1 MLRQINQIFTIKFIS
16 VLIISFPSAIVAEYL
31 NIPLAWFL
39 GPMLA
44 TSIGALMGLKI
55 IIPRI
60 VLSSILILLGLYI
73 GNYIDKDLFSQI
85 HQWAFTSLIMF
96 AYIIL
101 SIFIVSIYL
110 QKFSKY
116 EKKTSIFSAAPGALG
131 PLMILAEDAKTD
143 LSQVATSHLIR
154 LIIIITVF
162 PFIVNSFYDVDSV
175 NISEEIITD
184 QNLYHLM
191 ILIASSVI
199 LILFFEKIKVPAA
212 LLTGTLVASGLLQIT
227 EVASYQI
234 SPDIIDYCLLILG
247 SSVGCRF
254 ADKTFGEIG
263 RNALHSFV
271 ATFLLVILGVAAAVI
286 AGLIID
292 KNFFTLLLSY
302 CPGGIYEV
310 AVIAIFFDLDPEFVS
325 FHHIIRLLMIL
336 LYAEIK
342 NKAEIR
348 SLPRRSIKFA
358 MQICTELNYMCQK
371 LKSLI

>member
-1 MLRQINQIFTIKFIS
+1 MQNNQAIPFNKENFKQIFSLKFLLVITIS
-16 VLIISFPSAIVAEYL
+16 VPSAMVADYFNL
-31 NIPLAWFL
+31 PLAWFL

-60 VLSSILILLGLYI
+60 ILSSILILLGLYI

-131 PLMILAEDAKTD
+131 PLMILAEDQKTD
-143 LSQVATSHLIR
+143 LSHVATSHLIR
-154 LIIIITVF
+154 LIIIVTVF
-162 PFIVNSFYDVDSV
+162 PFFVNSYYDSDLGDFVQEAFKDQ
-175 NISEEIITD
+175 NIS
-184 QNLYHLM
+184 NLL
-191 ILIASSVI
+191 ILIIFSII
-199 LILFFEKIKVPAA
+199 LILVFDRFKLPAA
-212 LLTGTLVASGLLQIT
+212 LLSGTLVASGFLQIT
-227 EVASYQI
+227 EIASYQI
-234 SPDIIDYCLLILG
+234 SPMIVDYCLLILG
-247 SSVGCRF
+247 ASVGCRF
-254 ADKTFGEIG
+254 ADKTFNEVAK
-263 RNALHSFV
+263 NAFHSFI
-271 ATFLLVILGVAAAVI
+271 ATFLLVLLGVIAAYA
-286 AGLIID
+286 ASLIID

-310 AVIAIFFDLDPEFVS
+310 AVIAIFFNLDPEFVS

-336 LYAEIK
+336 FIVPIIL
-342 NKAEIR
+342 R
-348 SLPRRSIKFA
+348 F
-358 MQICTELNYMCQK
+358 
-371 LKSLI
+371 LKKT